1 MSKFIAETFV
11 LFSDFAQF
19 FFKSLIKRFEMTN
32 AKLVIVLDLYII
44 GTNGRRRWEDG
55 RSVMGVSSP

>member
-1 MSKFIAETFV
+1 MSKLIAETFV
-11 LFSDFAQF
+11 LFPDFAKF
-19 FFKSLIKRFEMTN
+19 LFKSLVKRFEMTN

-44 GTNGRRRWEDG
+44 GMNGGRRWEDG